1 MKTITDDAQVTAG
14 MAVSIVYEDFAT
26 GMRAKEWL
34 DRLCR
39 QMDQEMEFKME
50 LWRFD
55 LLPASSFR
63 EEAAAHAAAADMIIL
78 SAHRSDELPASV
90 KAWMNRWLSL
100 KDDHSTAFVLLLDG
114 SETPLTRNSPL
125 LADLQSVAQK
135 AGLALFY
142 QFCGTRRF
150 DAELDIERIAE
161 RAERSS
167 VLLEEMLHRNHC
179 PVRWGIN
186 D

>member
-1 MKTITDDAQVTAG
+1 MKTITDDSRGAKMG
-14 MAVSIVYEDFAT
+14 VSIIYEDFAT
-26 GMRAKEWL
+26 GIRAKEWL
-34 DRLCR
+34 DRLRR
-39 QMDQEMEFKME
+39 QMDQDIEFEVE

-63 EEAAAHAAAADMIIL
+63 EDAATDAAAADMIIL
-78 SAHRSDELPASV
+78 SAHRSDDLPASV
-90 KAWMNRWLSL
+90 RAWMNRWLSL
-100 KDDHSTAFVLLLDG
+100 KDDRSTAFVLLLDESG
-114 SETPLTRNSPL
+114 RNSPL

-150 DAELDIERIAE
+150 DAGLNIDRLTE

-167 VLLEEMLHRNHC
+167 VVLEEILRQSHL